1 MSRCPNRWH
10 SLCGGPLAR
19 LLNWIAV
26 IMLVVLG
33 AGGDHSA
40 TPAHHFDMAHYENGA
55 ADRDGGKEKLMAEA
69 VGENAEAAVHCGAP
83 MLGLGCASLKI
94 VARRTAGYVQRAAAA
109 PNGNRHSPDPRPP
122 RLPRLA

>member
-1 MSRCPNRWH
+1 
-10 SLCGGPLAR
+10 LAR

-40 TPAHHFDMAHYENGA
+40 TSAHPFDMAHYQTGA
-55 ADRDGGKEKLMAEA
+55 ADRDGGNETLMAET

-83 MLGLGCASLKI
+83 MLGLGFASLKI
-94 VARRTAGYVQRAAAA
+94 FARCTAGYVQRAAAA
-109 PNGNRHSPDPRPP
+109 PNGNRHNPDPRPP